1 PANNDRNKVV
11 YFISTQFACKMCAE
25 TYYFQQ
31 LFIINHVDYLIGGE
45 SANIKMKKNEKNK
58 NI

>member
-1 PANNDRNKVV
+1 
-11 YFISTQFACKMCAE
+11 MCAE